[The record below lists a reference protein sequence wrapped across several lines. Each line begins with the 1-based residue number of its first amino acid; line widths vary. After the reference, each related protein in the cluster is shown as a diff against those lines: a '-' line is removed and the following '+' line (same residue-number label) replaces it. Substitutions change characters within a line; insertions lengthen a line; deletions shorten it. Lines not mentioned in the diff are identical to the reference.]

1 MPTYEYICE
10 CGYQESIMRHYS
22 EPEKEYTC
30 PDCGI
35 LLTRLW
41 TAPGIHFKGGGWGG
55 QG

>member
-10 CGYQESIMRHYS
+10 CGYQESIMRGYD
-22 EPEKEYTC
+22 EAEKEYKC

-35 LLTRLW
+35 NMTRLW
-41 TAPGIHFKGGGWGG
+41 TAPSIHFKGGGWGG